1 MQNAEKERLSTIT
14 IQGKGVSSGVG
25 VGPLYFYHRAK
36 TNITRY
42 KVEDVDAEWKRFKD
56 AQATAIEQLGEL
68 AEKARAEAGDEA
80 AMLFETHQMMAE
92 DLDYEEAIEAQIKEE
107 TNNAEAA
114 VTDVAAQ
121 FADMFAAMDDSYMQA
136 RAADVKD
143 VSSRILDI
151 LCGVVAGGIA
161 SEVPVLLAADDLAPS
176 ETVQLDKSK
185 ILGFITAGGSG
196 SSHTAILARTMGIP
210 AIVGVGDALK
220 PEYEGRPVIID
231 GGTGNVVID
240 PDEMTRD
247 RLLKKR
253 EEELRLQRLLES
265 LKGQPNITKDGKSIR
280 IYCNIGSPDDVHAV
294 QVNDGGGIGLFRSEF
309 LYLNCTDYPTEDQQF
324 EAYKQVLSAMED
336 KEVIIRTCD
345 IGADKQIDYFDLP
358 KEDNPAMGMRALRI
372 SLTRPDFFKTQL
384 RALYRASAYGK
395 LGIMFPMV
403 TSVWEVREAKKMCET
418 VKNELKSEGIPY
430 SENVQLG
437 IMIETPAAAIMSDR
451 LAKEVD
457 FFSCGTND
465 LTQYT
470 LACDRQNNDLGRFY
484 DPHHPAV
491 LRLLKMVADNAH
503 KNGIWVGICGEL
515 GADLT
520 LTETFL
526 AIGIDEL
533 SVSPRAVLPLRNAVR
548 MTDTRESSARILESL
563 NSEYQHT

>member
-1 MQNAEKERLSTIT
+1 MIT

-143 VSSRILDI
+143 VSNRILDI

>member
-1 MQNAEKERLSTIT
+1 MIT

-121 FADMFAAMDDSYMQA
+121 FADMFAAMDDGYMQA

>member
-1 MQNAEKERLSTIT
+1 MIS

-25 VGPLYFYHRAK
+25 VGPLYFYHRTK
-36 TNITRY
+36 TEIPRY
-42 KVEDVDAEWKRFKD
+42 TVTDPDAEWHRFKG
-56 AQATAIEQLGEL
+56 AQTAAIEQLGEL

-92 DLDYEEAIEAQIKEE
+92 DLDYEEAISDHINNEKV
-107 TNNAEAA
+107 NAEAA
-114 VTDVAAQ
+114 ISDTAVQ
-121 FADMFAAMDDSYMQA
+121 FAAMFESMDDSYMQA
-136 RAADVKD
+136 RAADVRD
-143 VSSRILDI
+143 VSDRILGI
-151 LCGVVAGGIA
+151 LSGAVQGGIA
-161 SEVPVLLAADDLAPS
+161 SDVPVLLAADDLAPS

-220 PEYEGRPVIID
+220 PEYEGRPCIID
-231 GGTGNVVID
+231 GATGNVVID
-240 PDEMTRD
+240 PDDMTRD
-247 RLLKKR
+247 YLLKKR
-253 EEELRLQRLLES
+253 EEQLRLQRLLET
-265 LKGQPNITKDGKSIR
+265 LKGQPNVTKDGKSIR

-309 LYLNCTDYPTEDQQF
+309 LYLNSSTFPTEDEQF
-324 EAYKQVLSAMED
+324 EAYKHVLSDMD
-336 KEVIIRTCD
+336 GKEVIIRTLD
-345 IGADKQIDYFDLP
+345 IGADKQIGYFDLP

-372 SLTRPDFFKTQL
+372 CLTRPEIFRTQL
-384 RALYRASAYGK
+384 RALFRASAYGK

-403 TSVWEVREAKKMCET
+403 TSVWEVREAKKLCEE
-418 VKNELKSEGIPY
+418 VKRDLKHEGIPY
-430 SENVQLG
+430 SEDVQIG
-437 IMIETPAAAIMSDR
+437 IMIETPAAAINSDR

-457 FFSCGTND
+457 FFSIGTND

-491 LRLLKMVADNAH
+491 LRLIKLVTENAH

-515 GADLT
+515 GADLA

-526 AIGIDEL
+526 AMGLDEL
-533 SVSPRAVLPLRNAVR
+533 SVTPRAVLPLRNAVR
-548 MTDTRESSARILESL
+548 MTDTRESAERLMAELDADYTAR
-563 NSEYQHT
+563 